1 MCKGKKCLGKNETNK
16 LNFLERKW
24 HRKSDIINH
33 VDEIYF
39 SLPTLLQI
47 YTQAHH
53 GKCVKID
60 VWSLFQS
67 CEKEIKNKNSI
78 DNLKKNGDLLPT
90 PGLFPSCLHARGT
103 FLPSFFVPT
112 LGDLTTQ
119 ESPPP
124 GICYQAKKK
133 LLMPGNQRGGGG
145 GWCLGL
151 EGSWAQ
157 LELTDAWCNILMI
170 HSISVVAIRTV
181 WVLILNFV
189 THLL

>member
-1 MCKGKKCLGKNETNK
+1 MTQK
-16 LNFLERKW
+16 KW
-24 HRKSDIINH
+24 HYKSRRWD
-33 VDEIYF
+33 
-39 SLPTLLQI
+39 
-47 YTQAHH
+47 
-53 GKCVKID
+53 
-60 VWSLFQS
+60 LFQFAYFTTNLYTS
-67 CEKEIKNKNSI
+67 PPWQMREDRRLIFIPELWKRNLKKNSI
-78 DNLKKNGDLLPT
+78 DNLKKNWDLLPT
-90 PGLFPSCLHARGT
+90 PGLFPSFLHARGT

-133 LLMPGNQRGGGG
+133 LLMPGNQRGGWGL
-145 GWCLGL
+145 WL